1 MEEVNEAQAQKLKAD
16 ADAAKALND
25 AQVKKLEAEA
35 TVAKELNDAQ
45 TRKVRAEECSAR
57 MKAVIDTVPVSDWP
71 AANEAIQKHCD
82 PAYAEREKA
91 CADKFKALITSLE
104 TLDFNDK
111 NPSETLVTKA
121 NEYKAQCP
129 FGLDEQAATKAA
141 LERRQAKLD
150 KLKDIV
156 EAAKQKEQA
165 QRSPDATP
173 TPALEAKAQPVVP
186 DLPTPAPDLSV
197 EQGYRPTLE
206 DFACDDPFFASD
218 YVVCHS
224 FELKAARERL
234 RDAYE
239 AALGIEHLAFD
250 ILEPGSSIYGR
261 GGRGFKSRRRAQ
273 HLRSDGR
280 HPQWCRNQDFCISW
294 RAQSS
299 QWLTAC
305 ERYLRK

>member
-71 AANEAIQKHCD
+71 AANEAIQKDCD

-173 TPALEAKAQPVVP
+173 TPALRGEGA
-186 DLPTPAPDLSV
+186 
-197 EQGYRPTLE
+197 
-206 DFACDDPFFASD
+206 ACCP
-218 YVVCHS
+218 
-224 FELKAARERL
+224 
-234 RDAYE
+234 
-239 AALGIEHLAFD
+239 
-250 ILEPGSSIYGR
+250 
-261 GGRGFKSRRRAQ
+261 
-273 HLRSDGR
+273 
-280 HPQWCRNQDFCISW
+280 
-294 RAQSS
+294 
-299 QWLTAC
+299 
-305 ERYLRK
+305 